1 MRNNNPKKCHES
13 VSCSSQGAERRT
25 DDVDC
30 CLLKQLA
37 GTVTWEKGPCLSVEL
52 TTIMPGLAYEAM
64 LDSVDDKLRSKID
77 TNVDLLQP
85 LDVLLVNWLR
95 QMLACFSNNPIRH
108 NQPPTEGYS
117 VRLLSS
123 CLSCDL
129 ARSGKVTIRTGLNQ
143 HRRCSLW
150 VLQLQ
155 PQCASTF
162 IDQDPFARCKSAIG
176 SVCQNK
182 THIKDHTKIRKFA
195 STPESQEFLD
205 S

>member
-1 MRNNNPKKCHES
+1 LF
-13 VSCSSQGAERRT
+13 SSHGAERRT

-64 LDSVDDKLRSKID
+64 LDSVDDKLNSNIYA
-77 TNVDLLQP
+77 NVDLFQP

-95 QMLACFSNNPIRH
+95 QMHVALATIQSDTINH
-108 NQPPTEGYS
+108 
-117 VRLLSS
+117 RLKATVSDSS
-123 CLSCDL
+123 HHVCCEL

-162 IDQDPFARCKSAIG
+162 DQDPFARCESAIG
-176 SVCQNK
+176 TVCQNK
-182 THIKDHTKIRKFA
+182 THIKDHTKIREFA